1 MRKDII
7 SFKNIVIFISIFLV
21 FVLLIS
27 SDSFFHVRETM
38 SDRLYGNKEPLD
50 NILIIEID
58 DESINKIGRWP
69 WDRSVHSELL
79 KKLNNS
85 KVIGIDI
92 SFFEESDDDFS
103 LEETLSSMDNVV
115 LAAEINENILLKP
128 MFESEFGYVNLQSDF
143 DGVTRS
149 VRTGI
154 HEKIY
159 PFAFKIYQKSW
170 NENIIF
176 KEKEYKINFASSPGT
191 FNSINYYDSLY
202 GDSLENLENKI
213 ILIGAT
219 APDLHDTYFVP
230 TSEGISMSGV
240 EIHANIIQNLIL
252 DNFLEKQS
260 NSSMILIIFLT
271 SLFGFF
277 LLSRTKIYYSAGISI
292 LIILI
297 YFYLSAVFFSKFN
310 YVLDL
315 FFFPLSMLIFTSSGI
330 AINYFE
336 EKKHSSYLTGAFGK
350 YISKDLLKEII
361 SKKHELTLGGSK
373 RIVTIFF
380 SDIRGFTSISEK
392 LSPEDLVSLI
402 NDYLTNMTQII
413 LEHRGTV
420 DKFIG
425 DAVMAFWNAPL
436 IEEDHVELAC
446 KSALAQINALE
457 KLQKNWKDKN
467 LPEMKIGIGIHTGE
481 AVIGNIG
488 SEDRFDYTALGDSVN
503 LSSRL
508 ESLTK
513 QYGVDII
520 ISEDSFKF
528 VRNKFKFRK
537 LDKVKVKGKIKPVT
551 IYELCCD
558 DSKKYVE
565 FCAQYE
571 KALNLY
577 FGSKFKL
584 AIKEFKKALKLKD
597 DLSSQIFIKRC
608 ELYIKKNP
616 GKTWDGSF
624 ELLSK

>member
-1 MRKDII
+1 MRKGIVNYR
-7 SFKNIVIFISIFLV
+7 NIAIFISIFLI
-21 FVLLIS
+21 FIILILS
-27 SDSFFHVRETM
+27 NSFFHLRETM

-79 KKLNNS
+79 KKINNS
-85 KVIGIDI
+85 KVIGVDI
-92 SFFEESDDDFS
+92 SFFEESNNDSSF
-103 LEETLSSMDNVV
+103 EKTISSMNNIV

-128 MFESEFGYVNLQSDF
+128 IFESEFGYVNLQTDF

-154 HEKIY
+154 HKNIY

-176 KEKEYKINFASSPGT
+176 NEKEYKINFASSPGI
-191 FNSINYYDSLY
+191 FNSVSYYDALY
-202 GDSLENLENKI
+202 GNDLNLENKI

-240 EIHANIIQNLIL
+240 EIHANIIQNLVL

-260 NSSMILIIFLT
+260 DLSIILIIFLT

-277 LLSRTKIYYSAGISI
+277 FLSRTKIYYSIGSLI

-297 YFYLSAVFFSKFN
+297 YFYLSVIFFSKFN

-315 FFFPLSMLIFTSSGI
+315 LFFPLSVLIFTSSGI

-336 EKKHSSYLTGAFGK
+336 EKKHTSYLTSAFGK

-361 SKKHELTLGGSK
+361 NRKHELTLGGSK
-373 RIVTIFF
+373 RTVTVFF

-402 NDYLTNMTQII
+402 NDYLTNMTKII
-413 LEHRGTV
+413 LEYKGTV

-425 DAVMAFWNAPL
+425 DAIMAFWNAPL

-446 KSALAQINALE
+446 KSALVQINALE
-457 KLQKNWKDKN
+457 KLQKNWKDKK
-467 LPEMKIGIGIHTGE
+467 LPEIKIGIGIHTGE

-513 QYGVDII
+513 QYSVNII
-520 ISEDSFKF
+520 ISENSFKS
-528 VRNKFKFRK
+528 VKNKFKFRK
-537 LDKVKVKGKIKPVT
+537 LDRVKVKGKIKPVT
-551 IYELCCD
+551 IYELCSD
-558 DSKKYVE
+558 NSKKYIE
-565 FCAQYE
+565 FCKQYE
-571 KALNLY
+571 KALDFY
-577 FGSKFKL
+577 FKSKFKD
-584 AIKEFKKALKLKD
+584 AVKEFGKASELNKND
-597 DLSSQIFIKRC
+597 ESSKIFIKRC
-608 ELYIKKNP
+608 EEYLKKNP
-616 GKTWDGSF
+616 GKNWDGSF